1 MLMVDTTKN
10 TMVYTTWGS
19 RSAKPVQPLV
29 AAKLISKAKRPL
41 LVVGADVIESDVLS
55 KAITMG
61 KKGIQIAATGHSMQ
75 GFKGQGVNAKY
86 INIHFLAHYL
96 GDKNWKGLDGQ
107 GSYDLVIF
115 LSHKKYYLDQVL
127 SGLKNFT
134 DIKTLAIDKH
144 YFQNAD
150 MSFGNLKPED
160 HLAALDELISNL

>member
-1 MLMVDTTKN
+1 MVDTTKN
-10 TMVYTTWGS
+10 TMIYTTWGA
-19 RSAKPVQPLV
+19 RNAKPVQPLV

-41 LVVGADVIESDVLS
+41 LVVGAEALDSDVIN
-55 KAITMG
+55 KAIAIG
-61 KKGIQIAATGHSMQ
+61 KKGLQIAATGHSMQ
-75 GFKGQGVNAKY
+75 GFKDQEVNAKY
-86 INIHFLAHYL
+86 VNIHYLAHYL

-115 LSHKKYYLDQVL
+115 LGHKKYYVNQVL

-134 DIKTLAIDKH
+134 DIKTLAIDRH
-144 YFQNAD
+144 YLQNAD